1 VAGQGRIG
9 GDELTAVAP
18 SKPFAQYADTPL
30 WRAVAAAVAELQA
43 TREISI
49 ATAPDYVV
57 GYLCQQLVARRTVL
71 PAALADEP

>member
-1 VAGQGRIG
+1 MARQGRIG

-30 WRAVAAAVAELQA
+30 WHAVAAAVAELQA
-43 TREISI
+43 THEISI

-57 GYLCQQLVARRTVL
+57 GYLCQQIVAGRLAAPTALVYD
-71 PAALADEP
+71 P